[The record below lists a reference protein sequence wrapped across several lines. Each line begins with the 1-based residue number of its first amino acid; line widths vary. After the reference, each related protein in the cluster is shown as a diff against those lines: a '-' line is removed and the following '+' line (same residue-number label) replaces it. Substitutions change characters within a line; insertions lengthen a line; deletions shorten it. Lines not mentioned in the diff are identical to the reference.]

1 MSLVSVCVPVYNG
14 ANHLSECLRSIAGQQ
29 GVALEIVVSD
39 DSSTD
44 NSLEIVESIRR
55 EFPRVAWNI
64 IRHTTR
70 LGMAGNWNACVE
82 GASGDLVKVMGQDDI
97 LYLGCLER
105 QVAALCEDP
114 ETALCACSADIIS
127 AKGKKILKRK
137 RNYGE
142 GVHDGNELIFKCL
155 RRAFNFFG
163 EPVTAL
169 FKKNDFKRL
178 GGFDPS
184 MNYFID
190 LDMWV
195 RLLKDGKFAFIEDS
209 LCGFRIHRSGASFS
223 LQGEGYAE
231 FLRLEEK
238 MDFWKPLNSTQ
249 LTLRKFQAACDSIVR
264 LIAYRILGSI

>member
-1 MSLVSVCVPVYNG
+1 LVSVCVPVYNG

-44 NSLEIVESIRR
+44 DSLKIVESIRE
-55 EFPRVAWNI
+55 EFPSVGWKV
-64 IRHTTR
+64 IRHPVR
-70 LGMAGNWNACVE
+70 LGMAGNWNACVDE
-82 GASGDLVKVMGQDDI
+82 ASGDLIKVMGQDDI
-97 LYLGCLER
+97 LYPGCLER
-105 QVAALCEDP
+105 QATLLSADP

-137 RNYGE
+137 RKYGE
-142 GVHDGNELIFKCL
+142 GFHDGNELISKC
-155 RRAFNFFG
+155 RRGAFNFFG

-169 FKKNDFKRL
+169 LRKADFKRV
-178 GGFDPS
+178 GGFDPTMS
-184 MNYFID
+184 YFID

-195 RLLKDGKFAFIEDS
+195 RLLRDGKFAFIEDS

-223 LQGEGYAE
+223 LQGEGYGE
-231 FLRLEEK
+231 FLRVEQK
-238 MDFWKPLNSTQ
+238 MDFWKPLNAAQ
-249 LTLRKFQAACDSIVR
+249 LTVRKFQAACDSIVR

>member
-1 MSLVSVCVPVYNG
+1 MVSVCVPVYNG

-44 NSLEIVESIRR
+44 NSLEIVESVRR
-55 EFPRVAWNI
+55 EFSAVSWNI
-64 IRHTTR
+64 IRHAAR

-82 GASGDLVKVMGQDDI
+82 VATGDLIKVMGQDDI
-97 LYLGCLER
+97 LYPGCLES
-105 QVAALCEDP
+105 QVGALCTDP
-114 ETALCACSADIIS
+114 EIAFCACSADIIS

-137 RNYGE
+137 RKYGE

-169 FKKNDFKRL
+169 FRKADFKRV
-178 GGFDPS
+178 GGFDPTMS
-184 MNYFID
+184 YFID

-195 RLLKDGKFAFIEDS
+195 RLLRDGKFAFIEDS

-223 LQGEGYAE
+223 LQGEGYGE
-231 FLRLEEK
+231 FLRVEQK
-238 MDFWKPLNSTQ
+238 MDFWKPLNAAQ
-249 LTLRKFQAACDSIVR
+249 LTVRKFQAACDSMIR
-264 LIAYRILGSI
+264 LVAYRILGSI